1 MDIESFGYPRYL
13 FFKEIFMALDFR
25 SLLADHIPD
34 GGRGAR
40 PRRGKY
46 DFAVAYP
53 DPVSLPHDKIM
64 ECLSEALSETGDD
77 LAVYPHPQ
85 GNTPLREYVAEKI
98 RRERDINATAD
109 DIILGNGSG
118 QPIDMISAIL
128 VNPGDVVITD
138 EWVYGGTLNT
148 LRRHSA
154 DIRGVS
160 SDEEGMDPEALDFE
174 IAKAI
179 QEGKRPKYV
188 YLIATF
194 QNPQGFTITKRRREQ
209 LLEVTHRHGV
219 PILEDNCYADNRYGG
234 EQVTSMY
241 NLDDQNSV
249 MYVGSF
255 SKIIAPGMSL
265 GYMTGPGD
273 VLDRAMTVK
282 SGRISEFTAMAVEKF
297 ARRYLDAH
305 VEEINNIQRVKR
317 DAMLASL
324 GENFGTGAEW
334 SDPDGGLYI
343 WMKLNDDADMVAL
356 SAKALEEIDVGFHPG
371 TNYSPDGA
379 SGRNYIRLCYGYNQ
393 PEEIEEGIG
402 KLGDFLAKE
411 GALQS

>member
-1 MDIESFGYPRYL
+1 
-13 FFKEIFMALDFR
+13 MALDFR

-98 RRERDINATAD
+98 KRERDINATAD

-174 IAKAI
+174 IAKAV

-209 LLEVTHRHGV
+209 LLEVTHRH
-219 PILEDNCYADNRYGG
+219 
-234 EQVTSMY
+234 
-241 NLDDQNSV
+241 
-249 MYVGSF
+249 
-255 SKIIAPGMSL
+255 
-265 GYMTGPGD
+265 
-273 VLDRAMTVK
+273 
-282 SGRISEFTAMAVEKF
+282 
-297 ARRYLDAH
+297 
-305 VEEINNIQRVKR
+305 
-317 DAMLASL
+317 
-324 GENFGTGAEW
+324 
-334 SDPDGGLYI
+334 
-343 WMKLNDDADMVAL
+343 
-356 SAKALEEIDVGFHPG
+356 
-371 TNYSPDGA
+371 
-379 SGRNYIRLCYGYNQ
+379 
-393 PEEIEEGIG
+393 
-402 KLGDFLAKE
+402 
-411 GALQS
+411 